1 MLEVKDLS
9 FHYTKEKNIL
19 SDINFT
25 LKKGEMIAVLGNN
38 GIGKSTLLKC
48 LTRILNTTAGEI
60 LYQKQDLLKLSQL
73 DLAKYFAYVSQRMS
87 AMELTVDDFI
97 MIGRKPYQSFRVTQ
111 KDHEIVNQTKEILEI
126 PSSFSERMIH
136 QLSEGEKQ
144 KVMIARALAQ
154 EPKFLLLD
162 EPTSNLDVKN
172 QFQVLQKN

>member
-1 MLEVKDLS
+1 
-9 FHYTKEKNIL
+9 
-19 SDINFT
+19 
-25 LKKGEMIAVLGNN
+25 
-38 GIGKSTLLKC
+38 
-48 LTRILNTTAGEI
+48 
-60 LYQKQDLLKLSQL
+60 
-73 DLAKYFAYVSQRMS
+73 MS

-172 QFQVLQKN
+172 QFQVLQKIKEISEEHDIGVLMVIHDINLAMRFCDSFLFLKDKQIYAKGDRTIITEKILKDVYDMDSELVLIEENSYIYFKNL